1 MCVYWRQ
8 HIEMLPRGARNWTVN
23 ELGVRAAETA
33 ISALRESGVDGM
45 PVKGLVLARE
55 VYDPAERSISD
66 VDLIIPRRS
75 FSTAL
80 RVARAAG
87 WQLVWDARVVGSVNF
102 VVDDFPIDVKCTFGP
117 AGVSAIGVP
126 AIFRRAALSEHPLG
140 FAHWRI
146 ERHDHALLLAMDAFK
161 DGLGGGKPWARED
174 LVRIASS
181 SEFLPESLIE
191 RAMTA
196 RLQTMLAIVAGW
208 VLSSGPSPAWAAV
221 QKHLASVRLRSDYLA
236 RYQRLLRARPTS
248 IWHRRYASA
257 LTRMV
262 SDSVQH
268 RVLAITLGALGTAK
282 YVVRHGRLRV
292 NLWDDIHRK
301 SQR

>member
-1 MCVYWRQ
+1 
-8 HIEMLPRGARNWTVN
+8 
-23 ELGVRAAETA
+23 
-33 ISALRESGVDGM
+33 M
-45 PVKGLVLARE
+45 PVKGLVLARD

-66 VDLIIPRRS
+66 VDLIVPPRS

-87 WQLVWDARVVGSVNF
+87 WRLVWDARVVGSVNF
-102 VVDDFPIDVKCTFGP
+102 VVEDFPIDVKCTFGP

-126 AIFRRAALSEHPLG
+126 DVFKRAVLSEHPLG

-161 DGLGGGKPWARED
+161 DGLGIGKPWARED

-191 RAMTA
+191 RATTA

-208 VLSSGPSPAWAAV
+208 VLSSGPSPAWVAV
-221 QKHLASVRLRSDYLA
+221 QKQLASVQLRADYLA
-236 RYQRLLRARPTS
+236 RYERLLRARPRS
-248 IWHRRYASA
+248 VWHRRYASA

-268 RVLAITLGALGTAK
+268 RVLAIALGALGTAK
-282 YVVRHGRLRV
+282 YVARHGRLSV
-292 NLWDDIHRK
+292 NLWNDIHRK
-301 SQR
+301 SLR